1 MSINPMLQTQI
12 VTLNREDVMGN
23 IHYAKLLRFIIFL
36 GTSAAIILPA
46 IIPYFR
52 TIYATR

>member
-23 IHYAKLLRFIIFL
+23 IHYARLLRFIIFL
-36 GTSAAIILPA
+36 GTSTAILPA
-46 IIPYFR
+46 VIPLLKDY
-52 TIYATR
+52 TCN